1 MIDTDGEDDSG
12 DGVSHARVPDW
23 AWSALGGQSG
33 DEDYIIINYYP
44 HYYPQSGDE
53 DYIIINYYLHY
64 YPQSGDEDDIIINYY
79 PHRDDQDLND
89 SNHFGDQN
97 VEDVGEHSFLW

>member
-33 DEDYIIINYYP
+33 DEDYIIINYYT
-44 HYYPQSGDE
+44 
-53 DYIIINYYLHY
+53 
-64 YPQSGDEDDIIINYY
+64 
-79 PHRDDQDLND
+79 HRDDQDLND
-89 SNHFGDQN
+89 SNNFGDQN
-97 VEDVGEHSFLW
+97 FEDVGEHSFLW

>member
-1 MIDTDGEDDSG
+1 MSDDTDGEDDSG

-44 HYYPQSGDE
+44 H
-53 DYIIINYYLHY
+53 
-64 YPQSGDEDDIIINYY
+64 
-79 PHRDDQDLND
+79 RDDQDLND

-97 VEDVGEHSFLW
+97 FEDVGEHSFLW